1 MNTASIIPVRQ
12 AARKTGVPA
21 SAIRELERQGRI
33 NVARVRYGGRT
44 FSALVDPAEVAAA
57 ARKYGVTGIKIS
69 VNVCIPE
76 NIHARIPKPRTRWIL
91 DLIRRNVPAGTEDK
105 PRKKGQNE

>member
-57 ARKYGVTGIKIS
+57 ARKYGVTGIKKS
-69 VNVCIPE
+69 VTINIPV
-76 NIHARIPKPRTRWIL
+76 NLYGRIPRPRATWIL
-91 DLIRRNVPAGTEDK
+91 GVIRDNLA
-105 PRKKGQNE
+105 RKGEPKARHP